1 MPDTSLPTNLV
12 TAGPPRDQPASSSS
26 IAHQVRP
33 HTGYRKMTIAE
44 SVDGQKPITGNVPAG
59 VRAYTLGDTLL
70 PLVLEPT
77 QEGIVLAEWNATN
90 REWIEAQLLVHGGVL
105 FRNFSLPS
113 PADFEKAAKSVYG
126 ELFGDYG
133 DLPKNAAGEK
143 IYESTP
149 YPADQMIL
157 YHNESAHLPSW
168 PQRIS
173 FHCVTAAQKGGCTP
187 VFDTRRALEV
197 IDPEVLNEVRTKGLM
212 YVRNFSKGV
221 DPSWEAFFHS
231 SDKPTVEK
239 MCTDAGSEFEWTA
252 GGGLRVINRAPGI
265 VKHPKTKQ
273 DMFFNQVQIHHIYC
287 VDEDTREGLRA
298 LFDEQDLPRNVYY
311 GDGSPIPD
319 ETMEHLGQKFEEI
332 AVRFK
337 WQKGDMIMLDN
348 MLVTHARDTFEGPRH
363 IVVAMGNMIN
373 ATDLPS

>member
-1 MPDTSLPTNLV
+1 MTTATNEPMPSPSAT
-12 TAGPPRDQPASSSS
+12 PAPS
-26 IAHQVRP
+26 
-33 HTGYRKMTIAE
+33 
-44 SVDGQKPITGNVPAG
+44 G
-59 VRAYTLGDTLL
+59 VRAYAFAEGGQL

-77 QEGIVLAEWNATN
+77 VEGLELAKWNAEN

-105 FRNFSLPS
+105 FRNFNLPS
-113 PADFEKAAKSVYG
+113 PADFERAAKAIYG
-126 ELFGDYG
+126 ELFGDYD
-133 DLPKNAAGEK
+133 DLPKNEAGEK

-157 YHNESAHLPSW
+157 YHNESSHLPSF
-168 PQRIS
+168 PNRIS
-173 FHCVTAAQKGGCTP
+173 FHCVTPAKAGGCTP
-187 VFDTRRALEV
+187 VFDTRGVLAH
-197 IDPEVLNEVRTKGLM
+197 IAPEVVKQFREKGLM

-221 DPSWEAFFHS
+221 DPSWEEFFHTT
-231 SDKPTVEK
+231 DKSKVEQ
-239 MCTDAGSEFEWTA
+239 MCRDAGSDFEWKA
-252 GGGLRVINRAPGI
+252 DGGLRVINRTKGI

-273 DMFFNQVQIHHIYC
+273 EMFFNQVQIHHIYC

-319 ETMEHLGQKFEEI
+319 ETMQHLGETFEKV

-348 MLVTHARDTFEGPRH
+348 MLVTHARDTFEGARH

-373 ATDLPS
+373 AADLPA

>member
-1 MPDTSLPTNLV
+1 MSLTTDEKGST
-12 TAGPPRDQPASSSS
+12 TA
-26 IAHQVRP
+26 IAD
-33 HTGYRKMTIAE
+33 A
-44 SVDGQKPITGNVPAG
+44 PAG
-59 VRAYTLGDTLL
+59 VRASTLDGSPL

-77 QEGIVLAEWNATN
+77 TEGIDLAEWNLKN

-105 FRNFSLPS
+105 FRNFILPS
-113 PADFEKAAKSVYG
+113 PADFERAAKSVYG

-149 YPADQMIL
+149 YPPDQMIL
-157 YHNESAHLPSW
+157 YHNESSHLPSW
-168 PQRIS
+168 PRKIS
-173 FHCVTAAQKGGCTP
+173 FHCVIPAKSGGCTP
-187 VFDTRRALEV
+187 VFDTREV
-197 IDPEVLNEVRTKGLM
+197 LKHIDPAVLEQVRSKGLM

-221 DPSWEAFFHS
+221 DPTWEAFFHTT
-231 SDKPTVEK
+231 DKPTVEQ
-239 MCTDAGSEFEWTA
+239 MCRDAGSEFEWKSD
-252 GGGLRVINRAPGI
+252 GGLRVINRSKGI
-265 VKHPKTKQ
+265 VKHPKTKE

-298 LFDEQDLPRNVYY
+298 LFDDQDLPRNVYY

-319 ETMEHLGQKFEEI
+319 ETMQHLGEVFEKI

-348 MLVTHARDTFEGPRH
+348 MLVTHARDSFEGPRH
-363 IVVAMGNMIN
+363 IVVAMGQMIS
-373 ATDLPS
+373 ADELPA

>member
-1 MPDTSLPTNLV
+1 MTLATNESTAPTSSAPANVRTY
-12 TAGPPRDQPASSSS
+12 TIPGAGP
-26 IAHQVRP
+26 
-33 HTGYRKMTIAE
+33 
-44 SVDGQKPITGNVPAG
+44 
-59 VRAYTLGDTLL
+59 L
-70 PLVLEPT
+70 PLVVEPSADGMDLPKWNLE
-77 QEGIVLAEWNATN
+77 N
-90 REWIEAQLLVHGGVL
+90 RQWVEAQLLTHGGVL
-105 FRNFSLPS
+105 FRNWNLPS
-113 PADFEKAAKSVYG
+113 PADFERAAKAIYG

-149 YPADQMIL
+149 YPNDQMIL
-157 YHNESAHLPSW
+157 YHNESSHLPAW

-173 FHCVTAAQKGGCTP
+173 FHCVIPAKVGGATP
-187 VFDTRRALEV
+187 VFDTREV
-197 IDPEVLNEVRTKGLM
+197 LKHIDPTVLETIRAKGLM

-221 DPSWEAFFHS
+221 DPSWEEFFHTT
-231 SDKPTVEK
+231 DKATVEK
-239 MCTDAGSEFEWTA
+239 MCTEAGSQFEWRA
-252 GGGLRVINRAPGI
+252 DGGLRVINRSPGI
-265 VKHPKTKQ
+265 VKHPKTGEEL
-273 DMFFNQVQIHHIYC
+273 FFNQVQIHHIYC

-319 ETMEHLGQKFEEI
+319 ETMQHLGEVFEKI
-332 AVRFK
+332 AVRFG

-373 ATDLPS
+373 ATELPA

>member
-1 MPDTSLPTNLV
+1 
-12 TAGPPRDQPASSSS
+12 
-26 IAHQVRP
+26 
-33 HTGYRKMTIAE
+33 MTLAN
-44 SVDGQKPITGNVPAG
+44 SVDGQQPITGSVPAG
-59 VRAYTLGDTLL
+59 ARAYTLGATAL
-70 PLVLEPT
+70 PLVVEPT
-77 QEGIVLAEWNATN
+77 EDGIVLAQWNTAN
-90 REWIEAQLLVHGGVL
+90 REWVEAQLLVHGGVL
-105 FRNFSLPS
+105 FRNFNLPS
-113 PADFEKAAKSVYG
+113 PADFERSAKAIYG

-157 YHNESAHLPSW
+157 YHNESSHLPAW
-168 PQRIS
+168 PQKIS
-173 FHCVTAAQKGGCTP
+173 FHCVTPAQKGGCTP

-197 IDPEVLNEVRTKGLM
+197 IDPAVLAEVRAKGLM

-221 DPSWEAFFHS
+221 DPSWEAFFHT
-231 SDKPTVEK
+231 SDQKTVEQ

-252 GGGLRVINRAPGI
+252 GGGLRVINRSPGI
-265 VKHPKTKQ
+265 VKHPKTLEEL
-273 DMFFNQVQIHHIYC
+273 FFNQVQIHHIYC

-298 LFDEQDLPRNVYY
+298 LFDEQDLPRNVYF

-319 ETMEHLGQKFEEI
+319 ETMEHLGQAFEQI

-373 ATDLPS
+373 ATDLPA

>member
-1 MPDTSLPTNLV
+1 MSVMTDARGA
-12 TAGPPRDQPASSSS
+12 TAA
-26 IAHQVRP
+26 
-33 HTGYRKMTIAE
+33 TAE
-44 SVDGQKPITGNVPAG
+44 APAG
-59 VRAYTLGDTLL
+59 VRAYTLGEGSLL

-77 QEGIVLAEWNATN
+77 TEGLNLAEWNLKN
-90 REWIEAQLLVHGGVL
+90 REWVEAQLLVHGGIL

-113 PADFEKAAKSVYG
+113 PADFERAAKAIYG

-149 YPADQMIL
+149 YPPDQMIL
-157 YHNESAHLPSW
+157 YHNESSHLPSW
-168 PQRIS
+168 PRKIS
-173 FHCVTAAQKGGCTP
+173 FHCVIPAKVGGCTP
-187 VFDTRRALEV
+187 TFDTREV
-197 IDPEVLNEVRTKGLM
+197 LKHIDPAVLQEFRDKGLM

-221 DPSWEAFFHS
+221 DPTWEAFFHT
-231 SDKPTVEK
+231 SDKATVEQ
-239 MCTDAGSEFEWTA
+239 MCRDAGSDFEWKPD
-252 GGGLRVINRAPGI
+252 GGLRVINRSKGT
-265 VKHPKTKQ
+265 VKHPKTKEEL
-273 DMFFNQVQIHHIYC
+273 FFNQVQIHHIYC

-298 LFDEQDLPRNVYY
+298 LFDDQDLPRNVYY

-319 ETMEHLGQKFEEI
+319 ETMQHLGEVFEKV

-363 IVVAMGNMIN
+363 IVVAMGQMIS
-373 ATDLPS
+373 ADELPA

>member
-1 MPDTSLPTNLV
+1 MTTATNEPMLSPSA
-12 TAGPPRDQPASSSS
+12 TPAPS
-26 IAHQVRP
+26 
-33 HTGYRKMTIAE
+33 
-44 SVDGQKPITGNVPAG
+44 G
-59 VRAYTLGDTLL
+59 VRAYTFAEGAHL

-77 QEGIVLAEWNATN
+77 VEGLELAKWNAEN

-105 FRNFSLPS
+105 FRNFNLPS
-113 PADFEKAAKSVYG
+113 PADFERAAKAIYG

-157 YHNESAHLPSW
+157 YHNESSHLPSF
-168 PQRIS
+168 PNRIS
-173 FHCVTAAQKGGCTP
+173 FHCVTPAKAGGCTP
-187 VFDTRRALEV
+187 VFDTRGVLAH
-197 IDPEVLNEVRTKGLM
+197 IAPEVVKQFREKGLM

-221 DPSWEAFFHS
+221 DPSWEEFFHTT
-231 SDKPTVEK
+231 DKSKVEQ
-239 MCTDAGSEFEWTA
+239 MCRDAGSDFEWKA
-252 GGGLRVINRAPGI
+252 DGGLRVINRTKGI

-273 DMFFNQVQIHHIYC
+273 EMFFNQVQIHHIYC

-319 ETMEHLGQKFEEI
+319 ETMQHLGETFEKV

-348 MLVTHARDTFEGPRH
+348 MLVTHARDTFEGARH

-373 ATDLPS
+373 AADLPA